1 MADAEVDFK
10 REDYKD
16 SLKDWGLVEDVCAG
30 ERTVKQ
36 KTEAYLPKPNPQD
49 NSKENQKRYDQ
60 YVLRAVFFP
69 ATERTLTGL
78 VGAVFTESPVLT
90 VDSGLGFI
98 EKDSDGKG
106 VSLDQQ
112 AQKVLAAVMKKGRA
126 GLLVDYPKVEGG
138 ASKADMQKGGIQANI
153 LHVSADQII
162 NWRVERVGGQY
173 RLSLVVISEQVEEV
187 KEDGFGTESID
198 QIRALRLIDGV
209 YIVEIYR
216 AGDKGKWVLHD
227 SMMPQTGSGG
237 PWSEIP
243 FTFVGAENNDP
254 DIDPAPLLGLANL
267 NLAHYRNSADYE
279 EGVYMHGQPTLALD
293 IGNFDQGD
301 FEKANPNGVVVGSRG
316 GLILGGGGSAQLM
329 QMDANGAAFEAMSHK
344 EKQMVALGARLI
356 EKGSAVKTATQERNE
371 NAEEHSVLSLA
382 AANISD
388 AYTKAL
394 AWIGRFMNAT
404 ENGTYELSQ
413 EFASLDLD
421 GPTLNGLVA
430 LFNTGKWP
438 ERDFWNRLRK
448 GGLIDAEK
456 SDEQIK
462 EELETSD
469 DGLGLDDDGAE

>member
-10 REDYKD
+10 RKDYED

-30 ERTVKQ
+30 ERTVKY
-36 KTEAYLPKPNPQD
+36 KKDKYLPRPNPQD
-49 NSKENQKRYDQ
+49 KSRENQKRYEQ
-60 YVLRAVFFP
+60 YLLRAVFYP
-69 ATERTLTGL
+69 ATDRTLTGL

-90 VDSGLGFI
+90 VDSGLSFI
-98 EKDSDGKG
+98 EKDCDGKG

-173 RLSLVVISEQVEEV
+173 RLALVVISEQVEEV

-209 YIVEIYR
+209 YTVEIYR
-216 AGDKGKWVLHD
+216 SGDKGKWVLHE
-227 SMMPQTGSGG
+227 SMIPQTGPGAH
-237 PWSEIP
+237 WNEIP

-279 EGVYMHGQPTLALD
+279 EGVYMHGQPTLALN
-293 IGNFDQGD
+293 IGDMDQDDFD
-301 FEKANPNGVVVGSRG
+301 KANPDGAVVGARG
-316 GLILGGGGSAQLM
+316 GLILGSGGSAQLM
-329 QMDANGAAFEAMSHK
+329 QMEANSAAFEAMSHK

-394 AWIGRFMNAT
+394 VWVARFMKSAET
-404 ENGTYELSQ
+404 GTYELSQ

-448 GGLIDAEK
+448 GGLIDADK
-456 SDEQIK
+456 SDDEIR
-462 EELETSD
+462 EELETSNT
-469 DGLGLDDDGAE
+469 GLGLDDDGAE